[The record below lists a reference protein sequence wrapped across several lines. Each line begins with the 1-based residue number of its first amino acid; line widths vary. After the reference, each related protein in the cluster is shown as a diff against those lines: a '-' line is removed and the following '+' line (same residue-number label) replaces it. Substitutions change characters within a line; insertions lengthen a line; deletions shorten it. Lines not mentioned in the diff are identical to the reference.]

1 VNAQLSDVLRRAGLV
16 GAVVHGSSDL
26 EITSI
31 HYDSRRVVAGSLFCC
46 LPGSHSD
53 GHDHAAAA
61 VAAGAV
67 ALLVERRL
75 DAVDAP
81 QVEVPN
87 GRLAMG
93 LIAAAFQGHPARSLC
108 LVGVT
113 GTNGKTTTTSLI
125 EAVLRAAGNTTRTIG
140 TLTGAFTTPES
151 VELQATLR
159 TFADEGVSHVV
170 MEVSSHALALQRVA
184 GCRFAVAVFTNLGVD
199 HLDFHG
205 TVAAYFEAKRSL
217 FEPELSE
224 RAVVNVD
231 DPRGALLVR
240 EADIPTVAYSRSDIS
255 DVVVSGGEHS
265 YLWRGHRIRVPLGG
279 SFNVL
284 NSLAAATTCVQLGV
298 AEHTIADALAIA
310 PPVPGRFEAVRA
322 GQPFEVIVDFAHT
335 AEGLREALTAAR
347 EVTAGELTVVF
358 GCGGDRD
365 RGKRPDMGRVAS
377 ELADRVV
384 VTSDNPRSEDPLAIA
399 NAITEGVP
407 DDYRSRV
414 VMELD
419 RRRAIAI
426 AVAAAKPGDLVLIAG
441 KGHERTQTIGDLVVP
456 FDDRAVA
463 QELLEAL

>member
-1 VNAQLSDVLRRAGLV
+1 MSAQLSDVLRRAGLV
-16 GAVVHGSSDL
+16 GAAVHGPHDP

-31 HYDSRRVVAGSLFCC
+31 AYDSRRVEPGSLFCC
-46 LPGSHSD
+46 LPGAHSD
-53 GHDHAAAA
+53 GHDHAASA

-67 ALLVERRL
+67 ALVVERRL
-75 DAVDAP
+75 GGIDAP

-93 LIAAAFQGHPARSLC
+93 LLAAAFHGHPARSLC

-125 EAVLRAAGNTTRTIG
+125 DAVLSTAGYTTRTIG

-151 VELQATLR
+151 VELQAMLR
-159 TFADEGVSHVV
+159 SFVDDGVSHVV

-184 GCRFAVAVFTNLGVD
+184 GCRFTVAVFTNLGVD

-205 TVAAYFEAKRSL
+205 TVDAYFDAKRSL

-224 RAVVNVD
+224 RAVVNID
-231 DPRGALLVR
+231 DPRGELLAG
-240 EADIPTVAYSRSDIS
+240 EADIPTVPYSRRDVS
-255 DVVVSGGEHS
+255 DVTVSGAEHS

-279 SFNVL
+279 SFNVM

-298 AEHTIADALAIA
+298 SEHTIAEALAA
-310 PPVPGRFEAVRA
+310 LPPVPGRFEAVRA
-322 GQPFEVIVDFAHT
+322 GQPFDVIVDFAHT
-335 AEGLREALTAAR
+335 AEGLREALSAAR
-347 EVTAGELTVVF
+347 DVTAGAVIVVF
-358 GCGGDRD
+358 GAGGDRD
-365 RGKRPDMGRVAS
+365 RGKRPEMGRAAA
-377 ELADRVV
+377 ELAHLTII
-384 VTSDNPRSEDPLAIA
+384 TSDNPRSEDPAAIA
-399 NAITEGVP
+399 NAVYAGVP

-419 RRRAIAI
+419 RRQAIRFALG
-426 AVAAAKPGDLVLIAG
+426 AAKPGDLVLIAG
-441 KGHERTQTIGDLVVP
+441 RGHEATQAIAGQVVP
-456 FDDRAVA
+456 FNDRAVA